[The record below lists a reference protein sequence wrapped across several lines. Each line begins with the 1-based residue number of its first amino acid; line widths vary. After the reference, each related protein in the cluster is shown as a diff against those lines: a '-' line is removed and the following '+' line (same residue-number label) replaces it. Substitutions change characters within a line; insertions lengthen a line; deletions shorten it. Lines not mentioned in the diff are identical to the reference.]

1 MSNFKGNFRGRKRMS
16 APFRVLITIT
26 RINIW
31 KGCLRTFPG
40 AIALWTMGL
49 LPMRKDLQRGS
60 CKACLLGSERYENRL
75 LSVPVFFLIFAKSNT
90 KPTFMKHLPLLAFLA
105 FSLSAQAQ
113 KKPLDHSVYDS
124 WQHIAAAAL
133 STDGRILTYQVDPQE
148 GDGTLFIR
156 NNRTRKVITVPRG
169 YKAQVLD
176 DGIRVVCLV
185 KPLFQQTRQAKIKK
199 KKPEDMPK
207 DTLAVVDLRTGSV
220 RKFGHVLSHSIG
232 KHAVEAVAF
241 SVGDTALIPKKERK
255 SKDAG
260 KPLFVY
266 HFASGQVDT
275 LKHVEEFGMNRQGTA
290 LAYTRKYEKHKS
302 QLALL
307 DLRSGK
313 PILLGDT
320 LSYYSLPQF
329 SHDGTKMLYL
339 ESTDTAD
346 TGNKHCA
353 LYEYKVGAESSQRL
367 VGAEPQPDAPA
378 DWGIT
383 ENGSL
388 HYSRD
393 GKRIFVGIQQY
404 IAPDDTTLHA
414 FETPA
419 LDIWRHDAPVL
430 PPAEKAKLKEIK
442 KQTCTAS
449 VVNGKL
455 VPLTTSLYDD
465 IRLVDRGNAE
475 FALSVDRTPHMV
487 ETQWDYQIPLTVS
500 LVNLTTGQRKDITT
514 GRISHA
520 TASPSCKYVAWYD
533 LQTSQWMSYEV
544 ATGRTRSL
552 TSDLGV
558 NFFDEEDDH
567 PMLKNAYGA
576 VGWTEGDRDLL
587 VYDQFDLW
595 RIPLSGNKAVNLT
608 RGEGRSSNCVYRY
621 IKTRDEDDPEFIT
634 GSERLLLGVFD
645 RRTKRNGIA
654 TTNLAAALKKLPLE
668 EYTFSKIVKAHDA
681 DSYAYLKGNFQHS
694 NDVWLAGKDFARQ
707 QKISNINPQQKDYNW
722 GSVELIHWTAF
733 DGKPMEGL
741 LYKPED
747 FDESKQYPVM
757 IYFYEKYSENRYRY
771 VEPQPSWSTVNLAF
785 YTSRG
790 YLVFVPDIVYTAG
803 TPGESAYNCVV
814 SGAKYLTGYPW
825 VDKQNMA
832 IQGQSW
838 GGYQVAYLIT
848 RTNMFKAAE
857 AGAPVSNMTSAFGG
871 IRWES
876 GSSRQ
881 GQYEQEQSRI
891 GRNLWEAPELY
902 VSNSALFKLP
912 EVQTPLLIMHNDADG
927 AVPWYQGIEMF
938 MGLRR
943 LGKPVWLLEY
953 NDEAHN
959 LKERRNRKDLTIRL
973 QQFFD
978 YQLKGAPE
986 PEWMKSGIPI
996 LRKGQYFAY

>member
-40 AIALWTMGL
+40 AIAPWTMGL

-75 LSVPVFFLIFAKSNT
+75 LPIPVFFLIFAKSNT

-133 STDGRILTYQVDPQE
+133 SADGRILTYQVDPQE

-156 NNRTRKVITVPRG
+156 NNRTKRVVSVPRG

-176 DGIRVVCLV
+176 DGIHVICLV

-207 DTLAVVDLRTGSV
+207 DTLAVIDLKTGGI

-232 KHAVEAVAF
+232 KHAIEAIAF
-241 SVGDTALIPKKERK
+241 SVSDTTLIPKKERK
-255 SKDAG
+255 SKDVG

-266 HFASGQVDT
+266 HFASGRTDT
-275 LKHVEEFGMNRQGTA
+275 LRHVDQFTMNRQGTA
-290 LAYTRKYEKHKS
+290 LAYTYKYKKHKS

-307 DLRSGK
+307 DFLSGK
-313 PILLGDT
+313 SILLGDT

-339 ESTDTAD
+339 ESTDTAA

-353 LYEYKVGAESSQRL
+353 LYEYKMGTENSRRV
-367 VGAEPQPDAPA
+367 VGAEPQSGIPT

-383 ENGSL
+383 ENSSP

-393 GKRIFVGIQQY
+393 GERIFVGIQQY
-404 IAPDDTTLHA
+404 TAPDDTTLHA

-419 LDIWRHDAPVL
+419 LDIWRHDALIL
-430 PPAEKAKLKEIK
+430 PPTEKAKLKDIK

-455 VPLTTSLYDD
+455 VPLTTSLYDK
-465 IRLVDRGNAE
+465 IRLVSHGNAE
-475 FALSVDRTPHMV
+475 FALSIDRTPHMV
-487 ETQWDYQIPLTVS
+487 ETQWNHQIPLTVS
-500 LVNLTTGQRKDITT
+500 LVNLETGQRKEITT
-514 GRISHA
+514 GRIGHV

-533 LQTSQWMSYEV
+533 LQSSQWMACEV
-544 ATGRTRSL
+544 ATGLKRNL
-552 TSDLGV
+552 TCGLGV

-567 PMLKNAYGA
+567 PMLKDAYGI
-576 VGWTEGDRDLL
+576 VDWTEDDRDLI
-587 VYDQFDLW
+587 VYDRFDLW
-595 RIPLSGNKAVNLT
+595 RIPLSGGKAMNLT
-608 RGEGRSSNCVYRY
+608 RGEGRNSNCVYRY
-621 IKTRDEDDPEFIT
+621 VKTRDDDDPDYIT
-634 GSERLLLGVFD
+634 GSERLLLNVFD

-654 TTNLAAALKKLPLE
+654 TTSLNATLKKLPLE
-668 EYTFSKIVKAHDA
+668 EYMFSKIVKAHDTN
-681 DSYAYLKGNFQHS
+681 SYAYLKGNFQHS

-707 QKISNINPQQKDYNW
+707 QKISSINPQQKEYNW

-747 FDESKQYPVM
+747 FDENKQYPVM

-790 YLVFVPDIVYTAG
+790 YLVFVPDIVYTTG

-814 SGAKYLTGYPW
+814 SGAKFLTGYPW
-825 VDKQNMA
+825 VDKQNMG

-881 GQYEQEQSRI
+881 GQYEQGQSRI

-902 VSNSALFKLP
+902 ISNSALFKLP

-927 AVPWYQGIEMF
+927 AVPWYQGIELF

-943 LGKPVWLLEY
+943 LGKPVWMLEY
-953 NDEAHN
+953 NNEAHN

-986 PEWMKSGIPI
+986 PEWMRSGIPI

>member
-1 MSNFKGNFRGRKRMS
+1 
-16 APFRVLITIT
+16 
-26 RINIW
+26 
-31 KGCLRTFPG
+31 
-40 AIALWTMGL
+40 
-49 LPMRKDLQRGS
+49 
-60 CKACLLGSERYENRL
+60 
-75 LSVPVFFLIFAKSNT
+75 
-90 KPTFMKHLPLLAFLA
+90 MKHLSLLAFLA
-105 FSLSAQAQ
+105 FALSAQAQ
-113 KKPLDHSVYDS
+113 KKPLDHSVYDG

-133 STDGRILTYQVDPQE
+133 SADGRILTYQVDPQE

-156 NNRTRKVITVPRG
+156 NNRTKKVVSVPRG
-169 YKAQVLD
+169 YRAHVLD
-176 DGIRVVCLV
+176 DGTRVVCLV

-207 DTLAVVDLRTGSV
+207 DTLAVVDLGTGSI
-220 RKFGHVLSHSIG
+220 RKFGHVLSHSMG
-232 KHAVEAVAF
+232 RHAAEAVAF
-241 SVGDTALIPKKERK
+241 SVGDTTLIPKKERK
-255 SKDAG
+255 SKDVG

-266 HFASGQVDT
+266 HFANGRTDT
-275 LKHVEEFGMNRQGTA
+275 LEHVDLFGMNRQGTA
-290 LAYTRKYEKHKS
+290 LAYTRKYKKHKS
-302 QLALL
+302 QLELL
-307 DLRSGK
+307 DLLSGK
-313 PILLGDT
+313 STLLGDT

-339 ESTDTAD
+339 ESADTAA

-353 LYEYKVGAESSQRL
+353 LYEYKVGAGNSRRL
-367 VGAEPQPDAPA
+367 VGAEPQDGVPA
-378 DWGIT
+378 GWGIT
-383 ENGSL
+383 ENGSP

-393 GKRIFVGIQQY
+393 GKRILVGIQQY
-404 IAPDDTTLHA
+404 TAPDDTTLHS

-419 LDIWRHDAPVL
+419 LDIWRHDAPIL
-430 PPAEKAKLKEIK
+430 PPAEKAKLDEIK

-455 VPLTTSLYDD
+455 VPLTTSLYDN

-487 ETQWDYQIPLTVS
+487 ETQWNYQIPPAVS
-500 LVNLTTGQRKDITT
+500 LVSLTTGQRKEITA
-514 GRISHA
+514 GRISHV

-533 LQTSQWMSYEV
+533 LQTSQWMAYEV
-544 ATGRTRSL
+544 ATGLTRSL
-552 TSDLGV
+552 TGSLGV

-567 PMLKNAYGA
+567 PMLKDAYGS
-576 VGWTEGDRDLL
+576 VDWTEGDRDLL
-587 VYDQFDLW
+587 VYDRFDLW
-595 RIPLSGNKAVNLT
+595 RIPLSGGKAVNLT
-608 RGEGRSSNCVYRY
+608 RGEGRGSNRIYRY
-621 IKTRDEDDPEFIT
+621 VKTRDEDDPDYIT
-634 GSERLLLGVFD
+634 ASERLLLSVFD
-645 RRTKRNGIA
+645 RTTKRNGIA
-654 TTNLAAALKKLPLE
+654 TTSLAAALKKLPLE
-668 EYTFSKIVKAHDA
+668 EYMFSKIVKARDA
-681 DSYAYLKGNFQHS
+681 GYYAYLKGNFQHS

-707 QKISNINPQQKDYNW
+707 QKISSINPQQKDYNW
-722 GSVELIHWTAF
+722 GSVELVRWTAF

-747 FDESKQYPVM
+747 FDEGKQYPVM

-785 YTSRG
+785 YASRG

-803 TPGESAYNCVV
+803 TPGESAYNCIV
-814 SGAKYLTGYPW
+814 SGAQFLTRYPW

-848 RTNMFKAAE
+848 RTHMFKAAE

-881 GQYEQEQSRI
+881 GQYEQGQSRI

-902 VSNSALFKLP
+902 VSNSALFRLP

-927 AVPWYQGIEMF
+927 AVPWYQGIELF

-943 LGKPVWLLEY
+943 LGKPVWMLEY
-953 NDEAHN
+953 NNEAHN

-978 YQLKGAPE
+978 HQLKGAPE
-986 PEWMKSGIPI
+986 PEWMRSGIPI